1 MLQFRKKKI
10 QIGDG
15 NFVKDYLFDKKHAFS
30 HIFFSGNTKHRT
42 KSRKES
48 RFLQMLRIV
57 GYAKMYKKKNF

>member
-1 MLQFRKKKI
+1 MLQFRKKI

-30 HIFFSGNTKHRT
+30 HIFSGNTKHRT

-57 GYAKMYKKKNF
+57 GYAKMYKKNF